1 MSKSVKRILSVAAV
15 VAIPFAAPA
24 LAGSAF
30 FAPMAAKLGATGA
43 SALVGAGMGAGKAA
57 IFGEDVGRGAAFG
70 ALGAGIR
77 GYQLSQAADAAN
89 AANAANAGL
98 SAPSQVGSYEQ
109 AVGMLGN
116 PSQLTAMQAP
126 GTTAMQNAAASGLE
140 PGAAAMQSAS
150 LGAQAA
156 STPGP
161 SFTEALRS
169 VPAEIAARFQDPQA
183 MADLTLRAAGMMAGS
198 LAAGQGLS
206 DQEMALVKAQQ
217 QDLEQARRMN
227 AEVFRT
233 RLDEAQKLI
242 GESAYFDPEY
252 FGLQNARR
260 AQMAGDQAK
269 RAGLRGLQGEKRA
282 VSQRQ
287 YDLGTARNTGTA
299 YDSGYMSGVQGR
311 LQTRAAGLSALP
323 GAFPSS
329 SGDFSSLMN
338 AYSNADQR
346 KRTQRESIGEALDP
360 VFNPKRKREVYDDE
374 LPHSG

>member
-24 LAGSAF
+24 VASMMAGSAF
-30 FAPMAAKLGATGA
+30 FAPMAAKLGTTGM
-43 SALVGAGMGAGKAA
+43 SALAGAGMGAGKAA

-70 ALGAGIR
+70 ALSGGIAGHLTGPPGVEGAGAAP
-77 GYQLSQAADAAN
+77 GSAGLTLDGATNLQAQQAGVMIPQGTAAGPGIN
-89 AANAANAGL
+89 AAV
-98 SAPSQVGSYEQ
+98 P
-109 AVGMLGN
+109 
-116 PSQLTAMQAP
+116 P
-126 GTTAMQNAAASGLE
+126 
-140 PGAAAMQSAS
+140 
-150 LGAQAA
+150 
-156 STPGP
+156 PGP
-161 SFTEALRS
+161 SFTEALKS

-183 MADLTLRAAGMMAGS
+183 LADLTLRAAGMMAGS

-252 FGLQNARR
+252 FGLQSARR